1 MKSASQVSKTA
12 PHGPAATARLV
23 EAWHSLSKGSGT
35 VEDFEIVLVDLAA
48 ASGYF
53 DITPSGVSSDTLR
66 HNEGRREL
74 FARISFLLGLK
85 GDALAALM
93 EAASHE
99 RQIINNQ
106 ED

>member
-1 MKSASQVSKTA
+1 MKSASQVTKAT
-12 PHGPAATARLV
+12 PHGPAATARLF
-23 EAWHSLSKGSGT
+23 EAWQSLSKGSGSR
-35 VEDFEIVLVDLAA
+35 EDFEIVLADLAA

-53 DITPSGVSSDTLR
+53 DITPSGVSGDTLR
-66 HNEGRREL
+66 HNEGRREV

-99 RQIINNQ
+99 RQIINSQ